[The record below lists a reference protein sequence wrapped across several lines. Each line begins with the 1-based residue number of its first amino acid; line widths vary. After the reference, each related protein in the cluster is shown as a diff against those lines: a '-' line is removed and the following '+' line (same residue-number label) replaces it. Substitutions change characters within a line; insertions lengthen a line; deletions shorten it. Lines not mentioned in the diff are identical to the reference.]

1 MASADDKL
9 LDEAR
14 EVFADI
20 VDAESSDRERYKRA
34 QEFAAGAQWDEAIRR
49 AREADPFGARPCLTF
64 DKVGQYRKQI
74 VNDAR
79 QNKPSIK
86 VIPAGESADGEVAEI
101 LSDVVRYIERSSRA
115 DIAYDWALESA
126 VTAGIGWFRLLTEVI
141 DEERNEQD
149 IRIARIP
156 NVFSVYPEVGWQEPD
171 GSDIMRLFVTDEMPR
186 KKFEARYPKA
196 DLVSWERDHRG
207 SQHWVT
213 QEFVR
218 IAEYYRVLEVK
229 KNELYFDDGTALTEE
244 EYWKLWEGVD
254 GRPQPMGTRSRKR
267 RTVEWA
273 KMTCAEVL
281 DQTIIPGDYI
291 PVIPVIG
298 NEDYVDGKRILSGI
312 VDKVMD
318 PQRAYNYARTAYI
331 ETVALAPKSPY
342 IVEVD
347 QTEEFPEWE
356 DANVRNYSRLRYR
369 NVDGAPPPQRQSPV
383 TPPTGW
389 LTDMQIAEHDIQ
401 AALGMY
407 SASIGKNDVQKSGRA
422 LLAEQQEGDTATFH
436 FVDNLSRSVRHA
448 GNIIVSWIPKVYDTR
463 RVMQIIGEDDTQQQ
477 AVLNPQLPAALAK
490 VPDDAGNI
498 TRVFNPNVGKYG
510 VTVAVGPSYNSKRQE
525 AAASMME
532 MMRGNAPLMQI
543 AGDLMVKAMDWP
555 MADDLAKR
563 LKAAVPPQILQAS
576 EAEGDDQRVQ
586 QAVQMVQ
593 QQAQMQMQQLMQ
605 ALEQMQAQNQQAM
618 QENEA
623 LKAQLQNKAMDV
635 QIKGVEMQQSAE
647 LKQAEFQIKNREL
660 DLKERE
666 QLIQAAQIEAQQ
678 MQAAMPQT
686 AEGEEPGEPK
696 ENEAVMAQLAAMME
710 GMQAITQ
717 TLAVLAAPKRKR
729 VSITT
734 PSGGVYEGQSDG
746 GVLTIRA
753 PSGGI
758 YQGNVEED

>member
-1 MASADDKL
+1 
-9 LDEAR
+9 
-14 EVFADI
+14 
-20 VDAESSDRERYKRA
+20 
-34 QEFAAGAQWDEAIRR
+34 
-49 AREADPFGARPCLTF
+49 
-64 DKVGQYRKQI
+64 
-74 VNDAR
+74 
-79 QNKPSIK
+79 
-86 VIPAGESADGEVAEI
+86 
-101 LSDVVRYIERSSRA
+101 
-115 DIAYDWALESA
+115 
-126 VTAGIGWFRLLTEVI
+126 
-141 DEERNEQD
+141 
-149 IRIARIP
+149 
-156 NVFSVYPEVGWQEPD
+156 
-171 GSDIMRLFVTDEMPR
+171 MPR

-218 IAEYYRVLEVK
+218 IAEYYRVIEAK

-254 GRPQPMGTRSRKR
+254 GRPQPIGTRARKR

-281 DQTIIPGDYI
+281 DQTVIPGDYI

-463 RVMQIIGEDDTQQQ
+463 RVMQIIGEDDTQKQ

-490 VPDDAGNI
+490 VPDEAGNI

-525 AAASMME
+525 AAAAMLE
-532 MMRGNAPLMQI
+532 IMRGNGPLMQI

-576 EAEGDDQRVQ
+576 ESEGDDQRVQ

-605 ALEQMQAQNQQAM
+605 ALQQMQAQNQRAM

-623 LKAQLQNKAMDV
+623 LKAQLQNKMAD
-635 QIKGVEMQQSAE
+635 AE
-647 LKQAEFQIKNREL
+647 LKGAELEQSGALKAEEMRLKNREL
-660 DLKERE
+660 DIRE
-666 QLIQAAQIEAQQ
+666 QEAVINSAAEQINRIEALVHQVVAPPQPETVAQDAPQPQPASMEQ
-678 MQAAMPQT
+678 MAP
-686 AEGEEPGEPK
+686 
-696 ENEAVMAQLAAMME
+696 VMAAL
-710 GMQAITQ
+710 QAITE
-717 TLAVLAAPKRKR
+717 TLSVLAAPKRR
-729 VSITT
+729 DVVIQT
-734 PSGGVYEGQSDG
+734 PSGGVYQGSAVESMEG
-746 GVLTIRA
+746 VA
-753 PSGGI
+753 
-758 YQGNVEED
+758 